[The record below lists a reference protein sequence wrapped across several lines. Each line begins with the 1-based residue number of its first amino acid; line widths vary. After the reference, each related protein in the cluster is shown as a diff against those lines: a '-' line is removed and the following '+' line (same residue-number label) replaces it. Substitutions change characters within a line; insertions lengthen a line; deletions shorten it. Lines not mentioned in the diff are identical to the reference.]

1 MPYVPS
7 KKTPN
12 QMEKYNEDD
21 RAILDPLAEKVA
33 ETIAK
38 ISKKYNYKGAF
49 AGELNYFETRVLNHL
64 PRKLMET
71 GEMSSELRYWYQAII
86 FGVQLDVALEYK
98 RRVNSAYE
106 AAQIIKSG
114 DCYDTPYRTQLVS
127 VVNKEGKEIGQIEIM
142 IKREDFDG
150 KDISGKIT
158 IEK

>member
-1 MPYVPS
+1 
-7 KKTPN
+7 
-12 QMEKYNEDD
+12 
-21 RAILDPLAEKVA
+21 
-33 ETIAK
+33 
-38 ISKKYNYKGAF
+38 
-49 AGELNYFETRVLNHL
+49 
-64 PRKLMET
+64 
-71 GEMSSELRYWYQAII
+71 MSSELRYWYQAII

-150 KDISGKIT
+150 KDISGKIV